1 MGAIVIITEVEIQ
14 AEETKRVMWLRI
26 GIICGV
32 VSLLTPFIAF
42 SSLAGAANSN
52 GLAGVLFTLAVI
64 SFLPLMIMGFVGMG
78 MAFSYRNKAQ
88 RLREL
93 SKFQ

>member
-1 MGAIVIITEVEIQ
+1 MIITEVEIQ
-14 AEETKRVMWLRI
+14 AEETKRVMWRRI

-32 VSLLTPFIAF
+32 VSLLTPFIAI
-42 SSLAGAANSN
+42 SSIAGYAQGNSLSGALF
-52 GLAGVLFTLAVI
+52 GLATILAV
-64 SFLPLMIMGFVGMG
+64 PLMVMGFVGMG
-78 MAFSYRNKAQ
+78 LAISFRNKAQ